1 LQLETPFEGCTVGTF
16 HNKVVLEGYRPPC
29 NPKWPAD
36 IISIIQT
43 GWGESYQRPLMVEVA
58 KAIREEISR
67 YSDVSDADTLDAS
80 RKSEGSLRAKEAA
93 ATASLQTDE
102 ARTVQDDEGTTH
114 RRNLNMEQSFLDRRR
129 IDRRKSLA
137 SLRALTKIGP

>member
-1 LQLETPFEGCTVGTF
+1 
-16 HNKVVLEGYRPPC
+16 
-29 NPKWPAD
+29 
-36 IISIIQT
+36 
-43 GWGESYQRPLMVEVA
+43 MVEVA

-67 YSDVSDADTLDAS
+67 YTDVSDADTLDAS

-114 RRNLNMEQSFLDRRR
+114 RRNLNMEKSFMDRRR

-137 SLRALTKIGP
+137 SLHALTKITP